1 VTDSYIRGRNH
12 SSQCWLKIET
22 QSVRTAQRLAMS
34 KALVIGVTVLVLSA
48 ASASAQVYLTSDYG
62 YAAPVADLAAP
73 AYGYA
78 AATYV
83 APGPVYAVPPA
94 YAAPVYAAPPVY
106 AVPAPLYGYY
116 AAPYGYAPGS
126 REWVIER
133 GW

>member
-1 VTDSYIRGRNH
+1 
-12 SSQCWLKIET
+12 
-22 QSVRTAQRLAMS
+22 MS